1 MNQLQC
7 VIHGYSE
14 IIQTFLSF
22 SNMKM
27 LRLCDLDYDWIT
39 RWMAFRENY
48 EWMTQWL
55 GEIENVVLGAV

>member
-1 MNQLQC
+1 MWYMDT
-7 VIHGYSE
+7 VKSFEYS
-14 IIQTFLSF
+14 LSF
-22 SNMKM
+22 SNIEM
-27 LRLCDLDYDWIT
+27 LCLCDLDYDWIT

>member
-27 LRLCDLDYDWIT
+27 LRLCDLDYD
-39 RWMAFRENY
+39 
-48 EWMTQWL
+48 
-55 GEIENVVLGAV
+55 